1 MYAGEGI
8 ARRKYDEEREI
19 KIISFWPTR
28 SKSERASE
36 KFFTTWQNF
45 SRHKNE
51 HHIVDEMSHGVR
63 LSE

>member
-45 SRHKNE
+45 SRHKMN
-51 HHIVDEMSHGVR
+51 IISSMK
-63 LSE
+63 